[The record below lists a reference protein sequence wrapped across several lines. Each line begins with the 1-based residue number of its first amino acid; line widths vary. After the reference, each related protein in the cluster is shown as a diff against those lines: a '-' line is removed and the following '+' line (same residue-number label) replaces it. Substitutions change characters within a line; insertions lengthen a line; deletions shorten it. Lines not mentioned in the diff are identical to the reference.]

1 MQTMN
6 EQTLKK
12 ATGRSKS
19 EWYGII
25 RSGGKAEAS
34 HKEIADFLHEAHGVS
49 RWWAQEITVEYEK
62 HIGRRVLGQ
71 TQDGSFQIGV
81 SRTISASADR
91 VWNLLES
98 AEGIGLITSDPGGDR
113 PSVPAEPG
121 QEFFEALASLEGQS
135 AAGISIETTTFEPG
149 SHVRMR
155 WQRPRWQAHS
165 ILQIRVTA
173 KSESKTTLSFH
184 QEKLPSW
191 SDREELQ
198 RHWRRVAEEMAELI
212 AAEDS
217 GGG

>member
-1 MQTMN
+1 MN
-6 EQTLKK
+6 EQTLEK
-12 ATGRSKS
+12 ATGCSKS

-25 RSGGKAEAS
+25 RGAGKAEAS

-81 SRTISASADR
+81 SKTISAPTGR
-91 VWNLLES
+91 VWNLLQS
-98 AEGIGLITSDPGGDR
+98 AEGIGLITSDPAVDQR
-113 PSVPAEPG
+113 SLPAEPRP
-121 QEFFEALASLEGQS
+121 ESSNALASLQGQS
-135 AAGISIETTTFEPG
+135 ADGIRVETTTFEPG

-155 WQRPRWQAHS
+155 WQRPGWQAHS
-165 ILQIRVTA
+165 ILQIRVIP
-173 KSESKTTLSFH
+173 KSETKTTLSFH
-184 QEKLPSW
+184 HEKLPSR

-198 RHWRRVAEEMAELI
+198 LHWRRIAEQMAELL
-212 AAEDS
+212 AGEDS